1 MITLAYQEIIDFIA
15 SENPKQV
22 TGFTPSHAA
31 KQRVLDLIE
40 KEKSQIISEAEKTEL
55 EHYMQLEHI
64 MRLAKAKAHQLLN
77 E

>member
-1 MITLAYQEIIDFIA
+1 MVTLAYQEIIDFIA

-22 TGFTPSHAA
+22 IGFTPSQAA

-40 KEKSQIISEAEKTEL
+40 KEKSLALSEEEKPEL

-64 MRLAKAKAHQLLN
+64 MRLAKAKAQQLLN

>member
-22 TGFTPSHAA
+22 IGFTPSQAA
-31 KQRVLDLIE
+31 KERVLELIE
-40 KEKSQIISEAEKTEL
+40 KEKSQTISEEEETEL